1 MALLSVAAF
10 QLLRTDTGTISILK
24 LNLFYHFYKSE
35 PLLILKLLIVQ
46 LKEKKNKKINKMS
59 VLNKHPMKSGSCPSS
74 VSPNYS
80 ALNTGSKQYST
91 SHKQILSEDGST
103 CHLHRQVTAD
113 PNAFTIKMQQLLV
126 GFCSL

>member
-35 PLLILKLLIVQ
+35 LLPLLKPLFVPI
-46 LKEKKNKKINKMS
+46 KETKKKKHKMS

-80 ALNTGSKQYST
+80 ALNTGSKQYLT
-91 SHKQILSEDGST
+91 SHKQILSEDGLT
-103 CHLHRQVTAD
+103 CYLRRPVTAD

>member
-10 QLLRTDTGTISILK
+10 QLLQTDTGTISILK

-35 PLLILKLLIVQ
+35 PPLLLKPLIVP
-46 LKEKKNKKINKMS
+46 LKETKNTHKMS

-80 ALNTGSKQYST
+80 ALNTGSKQHST
-91 SHKQILSEDGST
+91 SHKQILSEDGLT
-103 CHLHRQVTAD
+103 CYLHRPVTAD
-113 PNAFTIKMQQLLV
+113 PNTFTIKM
-126 GFCSL
+126 